1 MIARRALP
9 VVAGALAFCVA
20 VALALTVNGYWVFV
34 IATFAITA
42 LAGVGL
48 NVLIG
53 LTGRVSFGH
62 AGFCALG
69 AYAAAILMTRYG
81 WPLPLVLP
89 VAAMLAAVA
98 GFLLAIPALRVR
110 GPYLAMVTIAFG
122 LIVENLIVEMRS
134 VTGGQN
140 GIMGIPGLTM
150 AGRSYGERGIAVLSL
165 LLLAAGLWAYARL
178 AEGPWGHA
186 MRAVRDSDVAAESI
200 GIDPLRVRVV
210 AFAVSA
216 FFAGLAGALTAP
228 LSGFVTPSSFHFGQ
242 SILFVLVVLLG
253 GSGRTAGPVW
263 GALVVVLLPEMLS
276 GLAEYRLLIFGA
288 LLLLVLWI
296 APEGV
301 AGLLPRAN
309 ARRAAKEPATAQGET
324 AFDARPRRLLE
335 ARGLSI
341 AFGGVRALTDLDFDA
356 RPGRIHALIGPN
368 GAGKTT
374 ALNLLTGYYV
384 PDRGRMLLGGA
395 ALPAG
400 SGWRIARAGIARTY
414 QTTRLFGSLSVEA
427 NVALALLRGRL
438 GALFAAGAMRTP
450 VLKARVHGLLQLV
463 GYAQSPNVPARE
475 LSLVDQRLVEIAR
488 ALAIDP
494 DTVFLDEP
502 AAGLSRADKARLAIL
517 LRSVAAAGVAV
528 VLVEHD
534 MGLVMDCAD
543 EITVLESGVRIAH
556 GTPAEVRADVR
567 VRRSY
572 LGEGA
577 GHAPGARARVEGAV
591 LLETLALEAGYGGHP
606 VLRGIDVRVREKEAI
621 AVLGANGAGKSTF
634 MRAIAGLHRPVH
646 GQVVVAGESL
656 DRLAAHRVVQ
666 RGVVLV
672 PEGRQVFPDLT
683 VLDNLRLGAYRRRHD
698 AADIEGVV
706 ARFPKLRDR
715 LRQRAGSL
723 SGGEQQM
730 LAVARGLMA
739 APRVL
744 LLDEPSLGLAPR
756 IVAELFQS
764 LEALRRGGLT
774 LVVVDQVAPMA
785 LALCDR
791 VYVLEGGGV
800 GFTGSA
806 GEVAGNAALERA
818 YLGADASLIE
828 LR

>member
-1 MIARRALP
+1 
-9 VVAGALAFCVA
+9 
-20 VALALTVNGYWVFV
+20 
-34 IATFAITA
+34 
-42 LAGVGL
+42 
-48 NVLIG
+48 
-53 LTGRVSFGH
+53 
-62 AGFCALG
+62 
-69 AYAAAILMTRYG
+69 
-81 WPLPLVLP
+81 
-89 VAAMLAAVA
+89 
-98 GFLLAIPALRVR
+98 
-110 GPYLAMVTIAFG
+110 
-122 LIVENLIVEMRS
+122 
-134 VTGGQN
+134 
-140 GIMGIPGLTM
+140 
-150 AGRSYGERGIAVLSL
+150 
-165 LLLAAGLWAYARL
+165 
-178 AEGPWGHA
+178 

-216 FFAGLAGALTAP
+216 SFAGLAGALTAP
-228 LSGFVTPSSFHFGQ
+228 LAGFVTPSSFHFGQ
-242 SILFVLVVLLG
+242 SILFVLVVMLG
-253 GSGRTAGPVW
+253 GSGRTLGPLL
-263 GALVVVLLPEMLS
+263 GALIVVLLPEMLS
-276 GLAEYRLLIFGA
+276 GLAEYRLLVFGA

-301 AGLLPRAN
+301 AGLLHRAK
-309 ARRAAKEPATAQGET
+309 AGTAANSEAPSEA
-324 AFDARPRRLLE
+324 AFAARPRRALE
-335 ARGLSI
+335 ARGFSI
-341 AFGGVRALTDLDFDA
+341 AFGGVRALDDFDFA
-356 RPGRIHALIGPN
+356 AYPGRIHALIGPN

-374 ALNLLTGYYV
+374 ALNLLTGYYL
-384 PDRGRMLLGGA
+384 PDRGHMRLGDTP
-395 ALPAG
+395 LPAG

-438 GALFAAGAMRTP
+438 GAPLAAGAMQTSI
-450 VLKARVHGLLQLV
+450 VKDRVRALLDLV
-463 GYAQSPNVPARE
+463 GYTQNAEVAAHE

-494 DTVFLDEP
+494 DAVFLDEP
-502 AAGLSRADKARLAIL
+502 AAGLSREDKARLAQL
-517 LRSVAAAGVAV
+517 LRDVAAAGIAV

-534 MGLVMDCAD
+534 MALVMECAD

-556 GTPAEVRADVR
+556 GTPAEVRADAR

-572 LGEGA
+572 LGESA
-577 GHAPGARARVEGAV
+577 GHAPRVSARMEGAV

-621 AVLGANGAGKSTF
+621 ALLGANGAGKSTL
-634 MRAIAGLHRPVH
+634 MRAIAGLHRPVR
-646 GQVVVAGESL
+646 GQVVLDGESL
-656 DRLAAHRVVQ
+656 ERFAAHRVVQ

-683 VLDNLRLGAYRRRHD
+683 VLDNLRLGAYHLSHD
-698 AADIEGVV
+698 AADMAADIDGVLM
-706 ARFPKLRDR
+706 RFPKLRDR

-744 LLDEPSLGLAPR
+744 LLDEPSLGLAPM
-756 IVAELFQS
+756 IAAELFES

-774 LVVVDQVAPMA
+774 LVVVDQMAPMA

-806 GEVAGNAALERA
+806 GEVAGNPALERA
-818 YLGADASLIE
+818 YLGVTAS
-828 LR
+828 